1 MCNLYPFTLILSPMG
16 RGNLLDTILFFE
28 RKIYLLPST
37 LWDLP
42 AGKGA
47 NNLPLPLGE
56 RIGVRGN
63 SKGRK

>member
-1 MCNLYPFTLILSPMG
+1 MG